1 MLFWNAAALAVGA
14 ALDAALGDPRNML
27 HMVVVFGKVI
37 SFWEKILYN
46 MKNKRFAGLL
56 LVVLTLLCCGVP
68 IALVLWLAWRSA
80 QGPGDGGP
88 HRGPGH

>member
-14 ALDAALGDPRNML
+14 AMDAALGDPRNML

-37 SFWEKILYN
+37 DFWEKILYN

-56 LVVLTLLCCGVP
+56 LVC
-68 IALVLWLAWRSA
+68 
-80 QGPGDGGP
+80 
-88 HRGPGH
+88 